1 MQNTFLNQNLSP
13 TSSGGLSENIL
24 SNHWSTYKYNLPNNI
39 LSHISIDLA
48 LNKFNEDILSK
59 MNENQYLL
67 VLFKIRT
74 EDNLFRTISS
84 LQKITKKEDKELLL
98 ESFYEYWDLKYE
110 NYVQIPISDICFYY
124 KFVNLDVEN
133 SKIKTPKSKINTP
146 QRDKIKTNLLKFGSF
161 NFPKTMDLFEQ
172 GNVDFLRLRR
182 NNDKDAIVYKT
193 HSNAQYR
200 ISFYEHSFFVDY
212 TLNNKSLVTFTDELL
227 DTDNLGTF
235 KRTIKNQVIYFLR
248 RLRRNGEVDY
258 KIKEYKYITT
268 LSPKGY
274 FINKIITMDL
284 ETRNEN
290 GKLIP
295 YAISYFDGDKARSF
309 YVSDYNNSGE
319 MMKACILSLMIRKYH
334 SSSKIKYI
342 FIILVTLMQYSYLI
356 FYWS

>member
-84 LQKITKKEDKELLL
+84 IQKITKKEDKELLL

-133 SKIKTPKSKINTP
+133 SKIKTPKSIINTP

-161 NFPKTMDLFEQ
+161 NFPKTMDLFE
-172 GNVDFLRLRR
+172 
-182 NNDKDAIVYKT
+182 
-193 HSNAQYR
+193 
-200 ISFYEHSFFVDY
+200 
-212 TLNNKSLVTFTDELL
+212 
-227 DTDNLGTF
+227 
-235 KRTIKNQVIYFLR
+235 
-248 RLRRNGEVDY
+248 
-258 KIKEYKYITT
+258 
-268 LSPKGY
+268 
-274 FINKIITMDL
+274 
-284 ETRNEN
+284 
-290 GKLIP
+290 
-295 YAISYFDGDKARSF
+295 
-309 YVSDYNNSGE
+309 
-319 MMKACILSLMIRKYH
+319 
-334 SSSKIKYI
+334 
-342 FIILVTLMQYSYLI
+342 
-356 FYWS
+356 